1 MRLNSV
7 THSAKGIHGVCSIGN
22 LSYHLIILTAGR
34 LKKRVLAVMK
44 LRAFVCFNIILTIV
58 ACNPASH
65 DVKSVDSQN
74 MEEMSDSAI
83 VAEAPYFKIQYPVNG
98 GHYLDF
104 MDSLG
109 RALSDSLQYRC
120 DEYVLVHSNA
130 WLLDSLRRQDYYIRQ
145 ESGDFVGD
153 QKQLVVF
160 RPGDSLRIPSKEQSD
175 DILCRLS
182 RICIDVNIPE
192 YSLRIY
198 DRDSVLHECL
208 VRVGKNERK
217 FLSLA
222 GHEVDLRTPIGEGT
236 IVRIAR
242 DPWYINPVDGHRY
255 RSTRRDDGRYT
266 ALPRIPFLEPEIDH
280 RRSGALIHPTT
291 NLSTLGKAI
300 SNGCVGLSEADAW
313 TVYYHAP
320 LGTCVRF
327 RYELALRDSMGKVVR
342 LRDIYSME

>member
-1 MRLNSV
+1 M
-7 THSAKGIHGVCSIGN
+7 
-22 LSYHLIILTAGR
+22 
-34 LKKRVLAVMK
+34 
-44 LRAFVCFNIILTIV
+44 
-58 ACNPASH
+58 
-65 DVKSVDSQN
+65 
-74 MEEMSDSAI
+74 
-83 VAEAPYFKIQYPVNG
+83 
-98 GHYLDF
+98 
-104 MDSLG
+104 
-109 RALSDSLQYRC
+109 
-120 DEYVLVHSNA
+120 VHSNS
-130 WLLDSLRRQDYYIRQ
+130 WLLDSLRRQDYYIRK
-145 ESGDFVGD
+145 EGGDFVGD

-175 DILCRLS
+175 DILGQLS

-192 YSLRIY
+192 YKLRIY
-198 DRDSVLHECL
+198 EGDIVVHECP

-236 IVRIAR
+236 IVRIER

-255 RSTRRDDGRYT
+255 HSTRRDDGRYT
-266 ALPRIPFLEPEIDH
+266 ALPRIPFLEPEIAN

-291 NLSTLGKAI
+291 NRSTLGKAI

-327 RYELALRDSMGKVVR
+327 RYELSVRDSLGKEVR
-342 LRDIYSME
+342 LQDVYAVE

>member
-1 MRLNSV
+1 
-7 THSAKGIHGVCSIGN
+7 
-22 LSYHLIILTAGR
+22 
-34 LKKRVLAVMK
+34 MK
-44 LRAFVCFNIILTIV
+44 LRALVCFNIILTIV
-58 ACNPASH
+58 ACNPAANE
-65 DVKSVDSQN
+65 VKSDVSRN
-74 MEEMSDSAI
+74 KEEMYDSTI
-83 VAEAPYFKIQYPVNG
+83 VVEVPYFKIQYPVNG
-98 GHYLDF
+98 GHYLNF

-109 RALSDSLQYRC
+109 RALTDSLQYCC
-120 DEYVLVHSNA
+120 DEYVLVHSNT
-130 WLLDSLRRQDYYIRQ
+130 WLLDSLRRQDYYIRK
-145 ESGDFVGD
+145 EDGEFVGD

-160 RPGDSLRIPSKEQSD
+160 RLGDSLRIPSKEQSEA
-175 DILCRLS
+175 IMSRLS

-192 YSLRIY
+192 YKLRIY
-198 DRDSVLHECL
+198 EGDIIVHEFP

-222 GHEVDLRTPIGEGT
+222 GHEVDLRTPIGEGK

-255 RSTRRDDGRYT
+255 FSTRRDDGRYT

-291 NLSTLGKAI
+291 NRSTLGKAI

-327 RYELALRDSMGKVVR
+327 RYELAVRDSLGKEVM
-342 LRDIYSME
+342 LEDIYTVE

>member
-1 MRLNSV
+1 
-7 THSAKGIHGVCSIGN
+7 
-22 LSYHLIILTAGR
+22 
-34 LKKRVLAVMK
+34 MK
-44 LRAFVCFNIILTIV
+44 LILVGYLVFVLMLS
-58 ACNPASH
+58 ACRPAANE
-65 DVKSVDSQN
+65 VKSAEIQNSQETTDSMQDVHA
-74 MEEMSDSAI
+74 SY
-83 VAEAPYFKIQYPVNG
+83 VKIQYPVNG

-104 MDSLG
+104 IDSLG
-109 RALSDSLQYRC
+109 RALTASMQYRC
-120 DEYVLVHSNA
+120 DEYVMVHSNS
-130 WLLDSLRRQDYYIRQ
+130 WLLDSLRRQDYYIRK
-145 ESGDFVGD
+145 EGGDFVGD

-160 RPGDSLRIPSKEQSD
+160 RPGDSLRIPSKEQTEAIMS
-175 DILCRLS
+175 RLS

-327 RYELALRDSMGKVVR
+327 RYELAVRDSMGKVVR

>member
-1 MRLNSV
+1 M
-7 THSAKGIHGVCSIGN
+7 KSIRVGYLALVLM
-22 LSYHLIILTAGR
+22 LSSCR
-34 LKKRVLAVMK
+34 
-44 LRAFVCFNIILTIV
+44 
-58 ACNPASH
+58 PAANE
-65 DVKSVDSQN
+65 VKSAEIQNSQETTDSMQDVHA
-74 MEEMSDSAI
+74 SY
-83 VAEAPYFKIQYPVNG
+83 VKIQYPVNG

-104 MDSLG
+104 IDSLV
-109 RALSDSLQYRC
+109 RALTDSLQYRC
-120 DEYVLVHSNA
+120 DEYVLVHSNS
-130 WLLDSLRRQDYYIRQ
+130 WLLDSLRRQDYYISK
-145 ESGDFVGD
+145 EDGEFVGD
-153 QKQLVVF
+153 QKKQVVF

-175 DILCRLS
+175 DILGRLS

-192 YSLRIY
+192 YKLRIY
-198 DRDSVLHECL
+198 EGDSILHECL

-327 RYELALRDSMGKVVR
+327 RYELTVRDSLGKEVK
-342 LRDIYSME
+342 LRDIYAVE